1 MDVENTV
8 VGISVEVLVEVD
20 NVVDGKVVVEVM
32 NFFNFLDT
40 VDVNHG
46 GEVVVVVGGRVEVIS
61 ADENMLLTPSTIF
74 DKMLVF
80 CRGNPSNTSNSE
92 FGPA

>member
-8 VGISVEVLVEVD
+8 VGISVVVVD
-20 NVVDGKVVVEVM
+20 MVVDGVVIVVEVM
-32 NFFNFLDT
+32 NFFNFLAT
-40 VDVNHG
+40 VEVNHG
-46 GEVVVVVGGRVEVIS
+46 AEVVVVATGGKVEVIS
-61 ADENMLLTPSTIF
+61 PDENMLLTPLTIF

-80 CRGNPSNTSNSE
+80 CLGNPSNTSNSE